1 VAVPPFQDFMLP
13 FLQHIADG
21 QEHKITELFDHLADH
36 FHLIEEDLKELLPSG
51 RETRFKNRV
60 YWTRVH
66 LGQAKLLDST
76 GRGRFKI
83 TERGLQLL
91 KTNPSRVDMKVLSRY
106 PEFQE
111 FRSRTSSSEDST
123 APATMVAP
131 TRVEPLSAQS
141 PEEQLESSYQLLR
154 QQLAQS
160 LLANIRKAPPEFF
173 EQLVVDLLVA
183 MGYGGSRVD
192 AGQAIGQSGDG
203 GIDGII
209 KEDRLGLDIVYLQ
222 AKRWE
227 AAVGSPEVRNFTG
240 SLEGHGAQKGV
251 LITTSKFAGERA
263 VPVDG
268 APLDADGEL
277 VVAAAQGLHVVE
289 GSTGTRAARRS
300 AAGRTRA
307 PGCARPAWS
316 ARHCRTR

>member
-1 VAVPPFQDFMLP
+1 MLP

-21 QEHKITELFDHLADH
+21 KEHRITELFEFLANRFALSED
-36 FHLIEEDLKELLPSG
+36 DLKEVLPSG

-66 LGQAKLLDST
+66 LGQAKLLDAT

-83 TERGLQLL
+83 TDRGAALL
-91 KTNPSRVDMKVLSRY
+91 ETNLSRIDNNTLSQY

-111 FRSRTSSSEDST
+111 FRGRSLVVGD
-123 APATMVAP
+123 APQGKVPPRDKDLDTEN
-131 TRVEPLSAQS
+131 TES
-141 PEEQLESSYQLLR
+141 PEERLEATYQLLR
-154 QQLAQS
+154 GQVAQA
-160 LLANIRKAPPEFF
+160 LLTSIRKAPPAFF

-183 MGYGGSRVD
+183 MGYGGSRAD
-192 AGQAIGQSGDG
+192 AGQAIGQSNDG

-227 AAVGSPEVRNFTG
+227 APVGSPQVRDFTG

-251 LITTSKFAGERA
+251 LITTSKFTKEATDFAKRLQQRKL
-263 VPVDG
+263 VLIDG
-268 APLDADGEL
+268 DKLAEL
-277 VVAAAQGLHVVE
+277 MMDFGVGVNKVATYVVQKIDPDYFGDE
-289 GSTGTRAARRS
+289 
-300 AAGRTRA
+300 
-307 PGCARPAWS
+307 
-316 ARHCRTR
+316 

>member
-1 VAVPPFQDFMLP
+1 MAVPPFQDFMLP

-21 QEHKITELFDHLADH
+21 KEHRITELFDHLAAA
-36 FHLIEEDLKELLPSG
+36 FALGEEDLKDLLPSG

-76 GRGRFKI
+76 GRGRFRI
-83 TERGLQLL
+83 TDRGRQLL
-91 KTNPSRVDMKVLSRY
+91 ATKPARIDLRTLSQY

-111 FRSRTSSSEDST
+111 FRGRAAAAEDQAVLPLPASS
-123 APATMVAP
+123 
-131 TRVEPLSAQS
+131 EPLSAQS

-154 QQLAQS
+154 RQLAQT
-160 LLANIRKAPPEFF
+160 LLTTVRKAPPEFF

-192 AGQAIGQSGDG
+192 AGQAVGQSGDG

-222 AKRWE
+222 AKRWTD
-227 AAVGSPEVRNFTG
+227 AVGSPEVRNFTG

-251 LITTSKFAGERA
+251 LITTSKFTR
-263 VPVDG
+263 
-268 APLDADGEL
+268 DAIEFAKRLQQKKLVLIDGEKL
-277 VVAAAQGLHVVE
+277 ADLMMDFGVGVSRVATYTVLKLDPDYFGE
-289 GSTGTRAARRS
+289 E
-300 AAGRTRA
+300 
-307 PGCARPAWS
+307 
-316 ARHCRTR
+316 

>member
-1 VAVPPFQDFMLP
+1 MLP
-13 FLQHIADG
+13 FLRHIADG
-21 QEHKITELFDHLADH
+21 SEHRITELFEFLAKEFALSED
-36 FHLIEEDLKELLPSG
+36 DLKEVLPSG

-76 GRGRFKI
+76 GRGRFRI
-83 TERGLQLL
+83 TERGKQLL
-91 KTNPSRVDMKVLSRY
+91 TSKPTRIDMRMLAQY

-111 FRSRTSSSEDST
+111 FRSRSASSEDP
-123 APATMVAP
+123 APAVAQAP
-131 TRVEPLSAQS
+131 GESLSAQS
-141 PEEQLESSYQLLR
+141 PEEQLESSYQVLR
-154 QQLAQS
+154 SQLAQS

-222 AKRWE
+222 AKRW
-227 AAVGSPEVRNFTG
+227 ADSVGSPEVRNFTG

-251 LITTSKFAGERA
+251 LITTSKFTR
-263 VPVDG
+263 
-268 APLDADGEL
+268 DATEFAKRLQQKKLVLIDGEKL
-277 VVAAAQGLHVVE
+277 AELMMDFGVGVSRVATYTVQKIDPDYFGE
-289 GSTGTRAARRS
+289 E
-300 AAGRTRA
+300 
-307 PGCARPAWS
+307 
-316 ARHCRTR
+316 

>member
-1 VAVPPFQDFMLP
+1 MLP
-13 FLQHIADG
+13 FLQFTADG
-21 QEHKITELFDHLADH
+21 KEHHISELFDHLSQLFSLTEH
-36 FHLIEEDLKELLPSG
+36 DLKELLPSG

-66 LGQAKLLDST
+66 LGQAKLLDAT
-76 GRGRFKI
+76 GRGRFRI
-83 TERGLQLL
+83 TDRGQQLL
-91 KTNPSRVDMKVLSRY
+91 KTKPARVDMKVLDQY

-111 FRSRTSSSEDST
+111 FRGKAHSQEEPA
-123 APATMVAP
+123 APSVQEGNA
-131 TRVEPLSAQS
+131 EQS

-154 QQLAQS
+154 QQLAQGILS
-160 LLANIRKAPPEFF
+160 QVRQSPPEFF

-183 MGYGGSRVD
+183 MGYGGSRAD

-227 AAVGSPEVRNFTG
+227 ASVGSPEVRNFTG

-251 LITTSKFAGERA
+251 LITTSKFTR
-263 VPVDG
+263 
-268 APLDADGEL
+268 DAIEFARRLQQKKLVLIDGEKL
-277 VVAAAQGLHVVE
+277 AELMMDFGVGVNCVATYTVQKIDPDYFGLE
-289 GSTGTRAARRS
+289 
-300 AAGRTRA
+300 
-307 PGCARPAWS
+307 
-316 ARHCRTR
+316 

>member
-1 VAVPPFQDFMLP
+1 MAVPPFQDFMLP
-13 FLQHIADG
+13 FLQHISDG
-21 QEHKITELFDHLADH
+21 SEHRITELFEFLAKE
-36 FHLIEEDLKELLPSG
+36 FGLSEEDLKELLPSG

-76 GRGRFKI
+76 GRGRFRI
-83 TERGLQLL
+83 TERGRQLL
-91 KTNPSRVDMKVLSRY
+91 KSKPMRIDMRTLAQY

-111 FRSRTSSSEDST
+111 FRGRSSTNDDQ
-123 APATMVAP
+123 AAQVAP
-131 TRVEPLSAQS
+131 PPAEPLSAQS
-141 PEEQLESSYQLLR
+141 PEEQLESSYQVLR
-154 QQLAQS
+154 SQLAQS

-222 AKRWE
+222 AKRW
-227 AAVGSPEVRNFTG
+227 ADPVGSPEVRNFTG

-251 LITTSKFAGERA
+251 LITTSKFTRDATEFAKRLQQKKL
-263 VPVDG
+263 VLIDG
-268 APLDADGEL
+268 AKLAELMMDFGVGVSSVATYTVQKIDPDYFGE
-277 VVAAAQGLHVVE
+277 E
-289 GSTGTRAARRS
+289 
-300 AAGRTRA
+300 
-307 PGCARPAWS
+307 
-316 ARHCRTR
+316 

>member
-1 VAVPPFQDFMLP
+1 MAVPPFQDFMLP

-21 QEHKITELFDHLADH
+21 QEHKITEMFEHLAVL
-36 FHLIEEDLKELLPSG
+36 FKMSEEDLKELLPSG

-60 YWTRVH
+60 YWARVY
-66 LGQAKLLDST
+66 LGQAKLLDSP
-76 GRGRFKI
+76 GRGRFTI
-83 TERGLQLL
+83 TDRGQALL
-91 KTNPSRVDMKVLSRY
+91 KTKPKRIDVKLLGQY

-111 FRSRTSSSEDST
+111 FKNRTGGTEEPT
-123 APATMVAP
+123 APATTTAP
-131 TRVEPLSAQS
+131 AAPEQPLSSQS
-141 PEEQLESSYQLLR
+141 PEEQLESSYQFLR

-160 LLANIRKAPPEFF
+160 LLSNIRKAPPTFF

-192 AGQAIGQSGDG
+192 AGQALGQSGDG

-227 AAVGSPEVRNFTG
+227 APVGSPEVRNFTG

-251 LITTSKFAGERA
+251 LITTSKFTK
-263 VPVDG
+263 
-268 APLDADGEL
+268 DATEFAKRLQQKKLVLIDGEKL
-277 VVAAAQGLHVVE
+277 TELMMDFGVGVSKVASYTVQKIDPDYFGE
-289 GSTGTRAARRS
+289 E
-300 AAGRTRA
+300 
-307 PGCARPAWS
+307 
-316 ARHCRTR
+316 

>member
-1 VAVPPFQDFMLP
+1 MAVPPFQDFMLP

-21 QEHKITELFDHLADH
+21 KEHKIAELFEYLAFK
-36 FHLIEEDLKELLPSG
+36 FHLSEEEQKELLPSG

-66 LGQAKLLDST
+66 LGQAKLLESPA
-76 GRGRFKI
+76 RGKFNI

-91 KTNPSRVDMKVLSRY
+91 KTNPSRIDLKVLAQY

-111 FRSRTSSSEDST
+111 FRYRSGST
-123 APATMVAP
+123 E
-131 TRVEPLSAQS
+131 EPSNASPSLHSAKTESLSALS

-154 QQLAQS
+154 QQVAQA
-160 LLANIRKAPPEFF
+160 LLGNIRKAPPAFF

-183 MGYGGSRVD
+183 MGYGGSRAD

-222 AKRWE
+222 AKRWSDS
-227 AAVGSPEVRNFTG
+227 VGSPEVRNFTG

-251 LITTSKFAGERA
+251 LITTSKFTK
-263 VPVDG
+263 
-268 APLDADGEL
+268 DATDFARRLQQKKLVLIDGEKL
-277 VVAAAQGLHVVE
+277 ADLMMDFGVGVTRVATYSVQKIDPDYFGE
-289 GSTGTRAARRS
+289 E
-300 AAGRTRA
+300 
-307 PGCARPAWS
+307 
-316 ARHCRTR
+316 

>member
-1 VAVPPFQDFMLP
+1 MAVPPFQDFMLP

-21 QEHKITELFDHLADH
+21 SEHRITELIEYLAKKFALSED
-36 FHLIEEDLKELLPSG
+36 DLKEVLPSG

-66 LGQAKLLDST
+66 LGQARLLDST
-76 GRGRFKI
+76 GRGRFRI
-83 TERGLQLL
+83 TERGKQLL
-91 KTNPSRVDMKVLSRY
+91 KSKPARIDMRTLSQY
-106 PEFQE
+106 AEFQE
-111 FRSRTSSSEDST
+111 FRGRTSGTEDQ
-123 APATMVAP
+123 VAP
-131 TRVEPLSAQS
+131 VVQNSAEPLSAQS
-141 PEEQLESSYQLLR
+141 PEEQLESSYQVLR
-154 QQLAQS
+154 SQLGQS

-222 AKRWE
+222 AKRW
-227 AAVGSPEVRNFTG
+227 ADPVGSPEVRNFTG

-251 LITTSKFAGERA
+251 LITTSKFTR
-263 VPVDG
+263 
-268 APLDADGEL
+268 DATEFAKRLQQKKLVLIDGEKL
-277 VVAAAQGLHVVE
+277 AELMMDFSVGVSHVATYTVQKIDPDYFGE
-289 GSTGTRAARRS
+289 E
-300 AAGRTRA
+300 
-307 PGCARPAWS
+307 
-316 ARHCRTR
+316 

>member
-21 QEHKITELFDHLADH
+21 AEHKITELFENLAKRFGMSED
-36 FHLIEEDLKELLPSG
+36 DLKELLPSG

-83 TERGLQLL
+83 TNRGQELL
-91 KTNPSRVDMKVLSRY
+91 KSKPTRIDLKVLSKY

-111 FRSRTSSSEDST
+111 FRSRSGPTDGGT
-123 APATMVAP
+123 APTASIATAQS
-131 TRVEPLSAQS
+131 EQPLSAQS
-141 PEEQLESSYQLLR
+141 PEEQLESTYQLLR

-160 LLANIRKAPPEFF
+160 LLSTIRKAPPAFF

-192 AGQAIGQSGDG
+192 AGQALGQSGDG

-227 AAVGSPEVRNFTG
+227 APVGSPEVRNFTG

-251 LITTSKFAGERA
+251 LITTSKFTRDA
-263 VPVDG
+263 VDFAKRLQQKKLV
-268 APLDADGEL
+268 LIDGEKL
-277 VVAAAQGLHVVE
+277 SELMMDFGVGVSKVASYTIQKIDPDYFGE
-289 GSTGTRAARRS
+289 E
-300 AAGRTRA
+300 
-307 PGCARPAWS
+307 
-316 ARHCRTR
+316 

>member
-1 VAVPPFQDFMLP
+1 MLP

-21 QEHKITELFDHLADH
+21 KEHRITELFEFLAERFALGED
-36 FHLIEEDLKELLPSG
+36 DLKEVLPSG

-66 LGQAKLLDST
+66 LGQAKLLDAT
-76 GRGRFKI
+76 GRGRFRI
-83 TERGLQLL
+83 TDRGLALL
-91 KTNPSRVDMKVLSRY
+91 RTNPSRVDNNTLAQY

-111 FRSRTSSSEDST
+111 FRGRSSTNGDA
-123 APATMVAP
+123 APVQ
-131 TRVEPLSAQS
+131 VSAQARELDTES
-141 PEEQLESSYQLLR
+141 PEERLEATYQLLR
-154 QQLAQS
+154 GQMAQA
-160 LLANIRKAPPEFF
+160 LLTSIRKAPPAFF

-192 AGQAIGQSGDG
+192 AGQAIGQSNDG

-227 AAVGSPEVRNFTG
+227 APVGSPQVRDFTG

-251 LITTSKFAGERA
+251 LITTSKFTK
-263 VPVDG
+263 
-268 APLDADGEL
+268 DATDFARRLQQKKLVLIDGEKL
-277 VVAAAQGLHVVE
+277 AELMMDFGVGVNKVATYVVQKIDPDYFGDE
-289 GSTGTRAARRS
+289 
-300 AAGRTRA
+300 
-307 PGCARPAWS
+307 
-316 ARHCRTR
+316 

>member
-1 VAVPPFQDFMLP
+1 MAVPPFQDFMLP

-21 QEHKITELFDHLADH
+21 SEHRITELFEFLAKE
-36 FHLIEEDLKELLPSG
+36 FALSEEDLKEVLPSG

-76 GRGRFKI
+76 GRGRFRI
-83 TERGLQLL
+83 TERGRQLL
-91 KTNPSRVDMKVLSRY
+91 KSKPARIDMKTLSQY
-106 PEFQE
+106 AEFQE
-111 FRSRTSSSEDST
+111 FRSRTSASEDQ
-123 APATMVAP
+123 ATPVAP
-131 TRVEPLSAQS
+131 VTTEPLSAQS
-141 PEEQLESSYQLLR
+141 PEEQLESSYQVLR
-154 QQLAQS
+154 AQLAQS

-222 AKRWE
+222 AKRW
-227 AAVGSPEVRNFTG
+227 ADPVGSPEVRNFTG

-251 LITTSKFAGERA
+251 LITTSKFTRDATEFAKRLQQKKLVLIDGVMLAELMMDFGVGVSRVATYTVQKIDPDYFGE
-263 VPVDG
+263 
-268 APLDADGEL
+268 E
-277 VVAAAQGLHVVE
+277 
-289 GSTGTRAARRS
+289 
-300 AAGRTRA
+300 
-307 PGCARPAWS
+307 
-316 ARHCRTR
+316 

>member
-1 VAVPPFQDFMLP
+1 MAVPPFQDFMLP

-21 QEHKITELFDHLADH
+21 EEHQVSELFEHLGKAFQLSDQ
-36 FHLIEEDLKELLPSG
+36 DLKEMLPSG

-66 LGQAKLLDST
+66 LGQAKLLDAT

-83 TERGLQLL
+83 TERGLSLL
-91 KTNPSRVDMKVLSRY
+91 ATKPKRIDLHVLEQY
-106 PEFQE
+106 PEFLE
-111 FRSRTSSSEDST
+111 FRGKAKSPNDQAIQTDVSEEESST
-123 APATMVAP
+123 
-131 TRVEPLSAQS
+131 LS
-141 PEEQLESSYQLLR
+141 PEEQLETSYQHLR
-154 QQLAQS
+154 QQLAVD
-160 LLANIRKAPPEFF
+160 LLAQIRKSSPAFF

-227 AAVGSPEVRNFTG
+227 ASVGSPEVRNFTG

-251 LITTSKFAGERA
+251 LITTSKFTK
-263 VPVDG
+263 
-268 APLDADGEL
+268 DAIEFARRLQQKKLVLIDGEKL
-277 VVAAAQGLHVVE
+277 TELMMDFGVGVNKVATYTVQKIDPDYFGE
-289 GSTGTRAARRS
+289 E
-300 AAGRTRA
+300 
-307 PGCARPAWS
+307 
-316 ARHCRTR
+316 

>member
-1 VAVPPFQDFMLP
+1 MAVPPFQDFMLP
-13 FLQHIADG
+13 FLQHISDG
-21 QEHKITELFDHLADH
+21 QEHRITELFDHLALQFKLSDD
-36 FHLIEEDLKELLPSG
+36 ELKELLPSG

-83 TERGLQLL
+83 TPRGLDLL
-91 KTNPSRVDMKVLSRY
+91 KSKPKRIDLKVLSQY

-111 FRSRTSSSEDST
+111 FRSRSSSDEPTS
-123 APATMVAP
+123 PATSIASAQP
-131 TRVEPLSAQS
+131 ELPLSAQS
-141 PEEQLESSYQLLR
+141 PEEQLESSYQVLR
-154 QQLAQS
+154 QQLGQS
-160 LLANIRKAPPEFF
+160 LLANILKSPPDFF

-192 AGQAIGQSGDG
+192 AGQAIGQSNDG

-227 AAVGSPEVRNFTG
+227 SAVGSPEVRNFTG

-251 LITTSKFAGERA
+251 LITTSKFTKEAIEFAKRLQQKKL
-263 VPVDG
+263 VLIDG
-268 APLDADGEL
+268 ALLAEL
-277 VVAAAQGLHVVE
+277 MMDFGVGVSKVATYTVQKIDPDYFGDE
-289 GSTGTRAARRS
+289 
-300 AAGRTRA
+300 
-307 PGCARPAWS
+307 
-316 ARHCRTR
+316 

>member
-1 VAVPPFQDFMLP
+1 MLP

-21 QEHKITELFDHLADH
+21 NEHRITELFEFLASRFALSED
-36 FHLIEEDLKELLPSG
+36 DLKEVLPSG

-66 LGQAKLLDST
+66 LGQAKLLDAT
-76 GRGRFKI
+76 GRGRFRI
-83 TERGLQLL
+83 TERGTALL
-91 KTNPSRVDMKVLSRY
+91 RTNPARIDNNTLAQY

-111 FRSRTSSSEDST
+111 FRGRSAT
-123 APATMVAP
+123 AGDATLGKVP
-131 TRVEPLSAQS
+131 PREKELDTES
-141 PEEQLESSYQLLR
+141 PEERLEATYQLLR
-154 QQLAQS
+154 GQVAQA
-160 LLANIRKAPPEFF
+160 LLTSIRKAPPAFF

-192 AGQAIGQSGDG
+192 AGQAIGQSNDG

-227 AAVGSPEVRNFTG
+227 APVGSPQVRDFTG

-251 LITTSKFAGERA
+251 LITTSKFTKEATDFAKRLQQKKL
-263 VPVDG
+263 VLIDG
-268 APLDADGEL
+268 DKLAEL
-277 VVAAAQGLHVVE
+277 MMDFGVGVNKVATYVVQKIDPDYFGDE
-289 GSTGTRAARRS
+289 
-300 AAGRTRA
+300 
-307 PGCARPAWS
+307 
-316 ARHCRTR
+316 